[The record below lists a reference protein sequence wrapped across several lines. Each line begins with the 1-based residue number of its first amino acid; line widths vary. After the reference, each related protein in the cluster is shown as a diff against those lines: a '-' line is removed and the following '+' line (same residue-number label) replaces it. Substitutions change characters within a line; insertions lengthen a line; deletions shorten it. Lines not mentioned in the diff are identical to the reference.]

1 MSSSEIKFRRNKS
14 KTKVYAC
21 YALRMPNL
29 FEIDEAWIIDQL
41 KTEGLSDYIVIKEN
55 IRQLIIVVNNT
66 EEGSGKIQ
74 VASSIDAKVIINVI
88 DKMSATMSI
97 IPPQGGRLVSL
108 ENVKKALAEKG
119 LRHGFLL
126 DAIRLAIVTGKAKD
140 VTIAKAE
147 PPTNGE
153 NAQFVCTLPEIKIH
167 TKNSDF
173 KDQGDIT
180 LVEQGEPIMR
190 RIPATPGTPSKNIFG
205 EPLSPIPGKNT
216 PFSSTLIGAVIS
228 DDDPNLLIASES
240 GQPVVVKNGI
250 SIGKTMSMSKV
261 DLTTGNVIFEG
272 SVIVNGDVGS
282 GMIVR
287 ALQDITVKGQ
297 VENAILDAG
306 GNILIRGAVT
316 GKTDK
321 PTETTALRANGS
333 ITAKYIEHA
342 FIKSNDSIYAQDWV
356 LASDLTAFNDIVV
369 GSDNSSKGQIT
380 GGNLVAGLLI
390 KAIKLGANSH
400 VKTYTEVGLSS
411 EINTNIAAV
420 NSNQQTQEKVLTE
433 IQKKI
438 AALANNPNKFGQEML
453 QEAKQAF
460 VSVEKSIAKFQAE
473 RTLMMD
479 EKTRTEHAKIV
490 IEKKVYTGV
499 TAIVSN
505 RDVTFKTDTGK
516 RTLCIKDDKLVHLF
530 S

>member
-1 MSSSEIKFRRNKS
+1 MSSSKIKFRRNKS

-29 FEIDEAWIIDQL
+29 FEIDEAWVIDQL
-41 KTEGLSDYIVIKEN
+41 KTEGLNDYIIIKEN
-55 IRQLIIVVNNT
+55 IRQLILVVNNT
-66 EEGSGKIQ
+66 EEGAGKIQ
-74 VASSIDAKVIINVI
+74 VASSIDAKVIINVV

-97 IPPQGGRLVSL
+97 IPPKGGRLVSL
-108 ENVKKALAEKG
+108 DNVKKALSEKG

-140 VTIAKAE
+140 VTIVKAE
-147 PPTNGE
+147 RPVNGKD
-153 NAQFVCTLPEIKIH
+153 AQFVCTLPEIKIH

-173 KDQGDIT
+173 KDQGDVT

-190 RIPATPGTPSKNIFG
+190 RIPATPGSLSKNIFG
-205 EPLSPIPGKNT
+205 EPLSPVPGINT
-216 PFSSTLIGAVIS
+216 PFSSSLSGVVVS

-250 SIGKTMSMSKV
+250 SIGKTISLNKI
-261 DLTTGNVIFEG
+261 DLTTGNIIFEG

-282 GMIVR
+282 GMIVHAR
-287 ALQDITVKGQ
+287 QDITVKGQ

-306 GNILIRGAVT
+306 GNILIRGAIA
-316 GKTDK
+316 GKADK

-333 ITAKYIEHA
+333 ITAKFIEHA
-342 FIKSNDSIYAQDWV
+342 FIKSNNSIYAQDWV

-380 GGNLVAGLLI
+380 GGVLVAGLLV
-390 KAIKLGANSH
+390 KAIKLGASSQI
-400 VKTYTEVGLSS
+400 KTSIEVGLSS
-411 EINTNIAAV
+411 NINSNIATV
-420 NSNQQTQEKVLTE
+420 DSNQQTQEKVLTE

-438 AALANNPNKFGQEML
+438 AALAHNPNRFGQEML

-473 RTLMMD
+473 RALMMD
-479 EKTRTEHAKIV
+479 EKTRTENAKIV
-490 IEKKVYTGV
+490 VEKKVYAGV
-499 TAIVSN
+499 TAIISGK
-505 RDVTFKTDTGK
+505 DVTFNTDAGK
-516 RTLCIKDDKLVHLF
+516 RTLCVKNDKLLHLF